1 MTADPLGPPP
11 AVAANRRTF
20 PAELL
25 PAAACAAVG
34 LAMALL
40 PDALWWA
47 RTGQATWIADGDE
60 LFYLAVGK
68 GAYFEHLGH
77 LGDPVVDGGA
87 SLYRQLPLLPG
98 VWIARALALGPLGID
113 LAWRVLA
120 GLGVSLSWYVL
131 LRHHVERRWVAALL
145 TVVFLVDCG
154 LLGSSLLVRQGS
166 TLAEALRRGTGSAMA
181 ARLIHRQWRI
191 ATPALTMPYLL
202 LHLWLMAR
210 ARARPSPAR
219 LLLAGAG
226 FGLLFHVY
234 PYYWTAA
241 VVALGLAWALDAGH
255 RRVYVAT
262 ALVGIPIGLP
272 RVAFDVMLKQSTA
285 PDWLARFNKFVTVGR
300 FEGLDVP
307 KVAAL
312 LAVLGL
318 AWVWA
323 RRRDL
328 IYLWALG
335 AAGLA
340 LYHHQIIT
348 RLQVE
353 NYHYMYVWGP
363 CLSLLLGLW
372 VADAMP
378 ARGPAARAGL
388 AALAVVA
395 LADAGAGLWL
405 RSIEAFHASQ
415 APAITDACRR
425 YQEQRAARPRLEAG
439 SFVAGDLT
447 FVDLACIVD
456 DQRPLD
462 NYWALLSPYI
472 TDPELDH
479 RAALNE
485 LLLGQAPPTDD
496 AAPGSRQ
503 ARRRAAYDAAASDLD
518 AAVARA
524 GVRYVALP
532 ADRPPPGY
540 LARGWRLLQDGPSW
554 RIWEHERAPER
565 TPTR

>member
-1 MTADPLGPPP
+1 MTPGPPGP
-11 AVAANRRTF
+11 ARDAPATSRRF
-20 PAELL
+20 PADLL
-25 PAAACAAVG
+25 PAAACVAVG

-40 PDALWWA
+40 PNALWWA
-47 RTGQATWIADGDE
+47 RTGRPTWIADGDE
-60 LFYLAVGK
+60 LYYLAVGK
-68 GAYFEHLGH
+68 GAYFEHIGYLS
-77 LGDPVVDGGA
+77 DPVVDGGA

-98 VWIARALALGPLGID
+98 SWMARALGAGPLGID
-113 LAWRVLA
+113 LCWRALA
-120 GLGVSLSWYVL
+120 GLGVALTWFVL
-131 LRHHVERRWVAALL
+131 LRHHVGRRWVAALL
-145 TVVFLVDCG
+145 TVIVLVDCG
-154 LLGSSLLVRQGS
+154 LLGASLLLRQGV
-166 TLAEALRRGTGSAMA
+166 TLAETLRRGTGTAPV
-181 ARLIHRQWRI
+181 ARLIHRPWRI

-219 LLLAGAG
+219 LVLAGAG

-241 VVALGLAWALDAGH
+241 AVALAMAFVLDAGH
-255 RRVYVAT
+255 RRVYAAA
-262 ALVGIPIGLP
+262 ALVGVPIGLP
-272 RVAFDVMLKQSTA
+272 RVVFDVMLKRSTA
-285 PDWLARFNKFVTVGR
+285 PDWLARFGKFVTVGR

-307 KVAAL
+307 KFAAL

-328 IYLWALG
+328 IYVWSLG

-340 LYHHQIIT
+340 LYHHQVVT

-363 CLSLLLGLW
+363 CLALLLALW
-372 VADAMP
+372 VADVLP

-388 AALAVVA
+388 AGLALVA

-425 YQEQRAARPRLEAG
+425 YREQRAAGLRLEPR
-439 SFVAGDLT
+439 SVVAGDLM
-447 FVDLACIVD
+447 FVDLACILD
-456 DQRPLD
+456 DLRPLD
-462 NYWALLSPYI
+462 NYWVLLSPYI
-472 TDPELDH
+472 SDPELDR
-479 RAALNE
+479 RAALND
-485 LLLGQAPPTDD
+485 LLRGLGPPADPAP
-496 AAPGSRQ
+496 PGSRR
-503 ARRRAAYDAAASDLD
+503 ARRLAAYEAAAADLD
-518 AAVARA
+518 AATARA

-532 ADRPPPGY
+532 ADRPPPAC
-540 LARGWRLLQDGPSW
+540 LTRGWRLLQDGPSW
-554 RIWEHERAPER
+554 RIWEYERAPAR
-565 TPTR
+565 